1 MRVRILF
8 GRAAVCGPACMAN
21 PVNAIQRSNAD
32 GLFQVSQFAGSATNI
47 QMPVFSHHGDARR
60 IISTIFEAFQA
71 IEYQGHDA
79 FRADITYN
87 SAHGESL
94 LGNSLASKA
103 RPVVV
108 HLG

>member
-1 MRVRILF
+1 
-8 GRAAVCGPACMAN
+8 MAN

-32 GLFQVSQFAGSATNI
+32 GLFEVSQFAGSAANV
-47 QMPVFSHHGDARR
+47 QMPVFSNHGDAGR
-60 IISTIFEAFQA
+60 IVSTIFEAFQA
-71 IEYQGHDA
+71 VEYQGHDA
-79 FRADITYN
+79 FRPDITDN

-103 RPVVV
+103 RPVLV